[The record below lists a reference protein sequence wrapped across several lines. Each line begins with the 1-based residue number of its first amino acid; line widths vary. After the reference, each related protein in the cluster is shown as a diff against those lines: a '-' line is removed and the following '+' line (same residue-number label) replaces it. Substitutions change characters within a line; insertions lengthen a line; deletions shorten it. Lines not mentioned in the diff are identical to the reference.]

1 MDQKTKRSPAFP
13 PTLCHGVARIFLTA
27 PLSYDTVALQRGQ
40 CEQLLRYVKLAT
52 SSISPRAPHG
62 ADTGPGVARARAGC
76 LGWRGRLGDAATVAR
91 HVLGG
96 VLGQS
101 RRSVGWRGAWV
112 DPGFGPVRIYC
123 GEALPP
129 VSAGS

>member
-1 MDQKTKRSPAFP
+1 MDQKTQRSRAFP

-62 ADTGPGVARARAGC
+62 ADTGPGVARARGGC
-76 LGWRGRLGDAATVAR
+76 LGWRGSTGAAAYVALA
-91 HVLGG
+91 VAGG
-96 VLGQS
+96 VGGE
-101 RRSVGWRGAWV
+101 RWPAVGWPGAWMH
-112 DPGFGPVRIYC
+112 
-123 GEALPP
+123 ALLGH
-129 VSAGS
+129 ARKY